1 MAKGVSMNRRAYGL
15 IAGLIGAGVAGWLW
29 RKKMGGRMQPVRDR
43 GTVIFDNTP
52 RASESDVP
60 L

>member
-1 MAKGVSMNRRAYGL
+1 MNRRAYSFM
-15 IAGLIGAGVAGWLW
+15 AGLIGAGIAGWFW
-29 RKKMGGRMQPVRDR
+29 SRNNKSRNGGTRHIPDR

-52 RASESDVP
+52 RPSGNDVP

>member
-1 MAKGVSMNRRAYGL
+1 MNRRAYSFM
-15 IAGLIGAGVAGWLW
+15 AGLIGAGIAGWFW
-29 RKKMGGRMQPVRDR
+29 SRNKSRNGGTHHIPDR

-52 RASESDVP
+52 RPSGNDVP